1 MCGFGAYVDGSVESV
16 NVVGLSEQPETTTS
30 MDCTQSE
37 TLNDFIEIISNEY
50 AGGQVCC
57 LLSRLLLK
65 KFDTW
70 SWTDG
75 YEFVHHMRKM
85 SPYHTCL
92 MWNAEL
98 FCQVEVILDGFETS

>member
-1 MCGFGAYVDGSVESV
+1 MVPAYPGSPGKKAVKRLCVCVCVDGSVESV

-92 MWNAEL
+92 M
-98 FCQVEVILDGFETS
+98 